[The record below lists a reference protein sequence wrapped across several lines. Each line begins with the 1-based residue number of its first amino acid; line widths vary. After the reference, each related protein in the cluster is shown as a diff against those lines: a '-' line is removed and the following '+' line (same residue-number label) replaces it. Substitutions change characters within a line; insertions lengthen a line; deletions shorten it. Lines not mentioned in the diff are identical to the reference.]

1 MIYLPDNYNWDVIG
15 KKFSD
20 REEFVRLQKKY
31 RTALEKYLD
40 KKVHLRRIEKKI
52 ARSGV
57 QIPDVADRDYNFY
70 HQTEVLQSGCLF
82 VRNNIYIERLSEEDL
97 EYLAEARELK
107 TGFIER
113 TFPDI
118 IYEYKGGYTIIG
130 TPILE
135 NEVLCESVYM
145 EFAFD
150 QTGCENLEQ
159 HYAVEDLAEK
169 IREMLTAGFQKA
181 RIPMSF
187 LIYDRIPDYF
197 QEDKPKPAPAAP

>member
-57 QIPDVADRDYNFY
+57 QIPDVGDRDYNFY

-82 VRNNIYIERLSEEDL
+82 VR
-97 EYLAEARELK
+97 
-107 TGFIER
+107 
-113 TFPDI
+113 
-118 IYEYKGGYTIIG
+118 
-130 TPILE
+130 
-135 NEVLCESVYM
+135 ESV
-145 EFAFD
+145 
-150 QTGCENLEQ
+150 NNS
-159 HYAVEDLAEK
+159 V
-169 IREMLTAGFQKA
+169 
-181 RIPMSF
+181 
-187 LIYDRIPDYF
+187 
-197 QEDKPKPAPAAP
+197 